1 MNEIIKYIVGYIF
14 VIGETAVNASVAFF
28 LIAGTV
34 ALKDIANSLK
44 SNKEEKK

>member
-14 VIGETAVNASVAFF
+14 VIAETAVNASAAFF
-28 LIAGTV
+28 LIVGTV